1 MKKLL
6 ALLLNYKIKLQTYF
20 DFSVREVNG
29 FLVLLLLM
37 SIYVLFTL
45 FFEHL
50 IPQKPISNLEK
61 KQFDSLVLELDKNI
75 KVKKQNDYA
84 SKIDKNIP
92 PKPSLNINYFDFD
105 PNTLGVDSLILLG
118 IESKIAERIEKY
130 RSKGGKFKQK
140 EDVLKIYGFNNDL
153 YHLLSPYI
161 QMKSI
166 DFKEKNTFKKPE
178 FRTDKIVT
186 LDLNTADSF
195 ALEKVYGIGFK
206 LAARIVK
213 YRNKLGGFVD
223 VNQLNEVYG
232 LNSDAI
238 LEINKKFRI
247 GDNFVPQKIK
257 LNQADFNT
265 LKNHPY
271 IGYKF
276 AKVIFAYKN
285 QHGNFTDFN
294 QLTEIKII
302 SVQDIE
308 KMKSYLELD

>member
-6 ALLLNYKIKLQTYF
+6 AILLNYKNKLQTYF
-20 DFSVREVNG
+20 DFSVRETNG

-61 KQFDSLVLELDKNI
+61 KQFDSLVLELDKHI

-84 SKIDKNIP
+84 SKIDKNILS
-92 PKPSLNINYFDFD
+92 KPSFNIQYFNFD
-105 PNTLGVDSLILLG
+105 PNTLATDSLILLG

-140 EDVLKIYGFNNDL
+140 EDVLKIYDFKSDL
-153 YHLLSPYI
+153 YDLLSPYI
-161 QMKSI
+161 QIKSI
-166 DFKEKNTFKKPE
+166 DYKEKNTFKKPE
-178 FRTDKIVT
+178 FRTDKTAT

-213 YRNKLGGFVD
+213 YRDKLGGFVEMK
-223 VNQLNEVYG
+223 QLNEVYG
-232 LNSDAI
+232 LDSTVI
-238 LEINKKFRI
+238 FEITKKFRVKL
-247 GDNFVPQKIK
+247 NFVPQKIK

-271 IGYKF
+271 IGYKL
-276 AKVIFAYKN
+276 AKVILAYKN

-302 SVQDIE
+302 SAQNIE